1 MKDFLIIGN
10 WKMNKTYTQTLSYLD
25 DLILSLKEL
34 NIPKSIKIGIAVPYP
49 SLPAF
54 TSAISKFVLPVAQ
67 NMSIHQFGAFTGEV
81 SALMLNDLN
90 VRYVI
95 LGHNER
101 RLHHFE
107 TNERVNVKAKIAIE
121 HGITPLICVG
131 ESLEDYQNNKTK
143 EIIKQQVLE
152 TTKGLDLD
160 KFIIAYE
167 PIWATGT
174 GHSATPE
181 FANEIC
187 GFISQLLDNKVIV
200 QYGGSVTSQNIEQL
214 CAQPNINGFLVG
226 KASLQLDNFIEVI
239 KHALKTR

>member
-25 DLILSLKEL
+25 DLVLSFKEL
-34 NIPKSIKIGIAVPYP
+34 NIPKSIKVGIAAPYP

-131 ESLEDYQNNKTK
+131 ESLEDYKNNKTK

-239 KHALKTR
+239 KHSLKTR

>member
-25 DLILSLKEL
+25 DLVLSLKEL
-34 NIPKSIKIGIAVPYP
+34 NIPKSIKVGIAAPYP

-239 KHALKTR
+239 KHTLKTR